1 MRLPPSILRA
11 PSPTFTVPHG
21 GRAGGGRWALG
32 LAATLWLLGAG
43 GANAQTPPRPEKP
56 RVAVVQL
63 TFTGSVPEAAHELFA
78 QRLVEGLS
86 VAEFQVYAGAPVVDR
101 LKTAGID
108 PSACTDD
115 GCFRKAGPAL
125 GVAYLVTGVVKERQK
140 TYEITLELI
149 NGRTGA
155 AIGTHHERCEIC
167 GVEEAGEKMGLAA
180 SALRTRLEGL
190 VRAPARFVI
199 RSHPSGAQ
207 VALDGQPIGRT
218 PLDRELTGGAH
229 ALQVSAEGYDPS
241 ERTLNVVPGVDE
253 TMDLELL
260 PLASKFPFAKAGYTA
275 VALGVVAL
283 AGGIWAEAIDGKQ
296 IACAAA
302 EKDPWGACP
311 HVRNTRVLGA
321 ALIGLGVASGTLG
334 GVWLYLGQ
342 GRGPRGGEGAAAN
355 VAFGYTGRF

>member
-1 MRLPPSILRA
+1 
-11 PSPTFTVPHG
+11 VV
-21 GRAGGGRWALG
+21 
-32 LAATLWLLGAG
+32 LWLGA
-43 GANAQTPPRPEKP
+43 TPVWGQPVAAPRPARP
-56 RVAVVQL
+56 RVAVVHL
-63 TFTGSVPEAAHELFA
+63 TLTGSVAEAARDLFG

-86 VAEFQVYAGAPVVDR
+86 VADFEVYSGAPVVER
-101 LKTAGID
+101 LKASGLE
-108 PSACTDD
+108 PSSCTDD
-115 GCFRKAGPAL
+115 SCFRKAGPAL
-125 GVAYLVTGVVKERQK
+125 GVSYLVTGAVKERQK

-155 AIGTHHERCEIC
+155 AIGTHRERCEIC

-229 ALQVSAEGYDPS
+229 TLQVSAEGYDPS
-241 ERTLNVVPGVDE
+241 ERTLNVVAGVDE

-260 PLASKFPFAKAGYTA
+260 PLASKFPFAKAGFTA
-275 VALGVVAL
+275 IAVGVVAL
-283 AGGIWAEAIDGKQ
+283 AGGIYAEAVDGKQ
-296 IACAAA
+296 IACATA

-321 ALIGLGVASGTLG
+321 ALVGLGVGAGTLG

-342 GRGPRGGEGAAAN
+342 GRGPRGGEGAGN
-355 VAFGYTGRF
+355 VALGYSGRF